1 MSTDSHGV
9 LADVRT
15 GGLKRDLSH
24 AFAGSKD
31 WDETME
37 DAAEQSGNNWM
48 DDFLGFIYRDR
59 VHVLKSVPMEKKTRP
74 INGMIPHRLNLSMI
88 TRVLWLDRCGGY

>member
-1 MSTDSHGV
+1 M
-9 LADVRT
+9 RT

-59 VHVLKSVPMEKKTRP
+59 VHVLKSVPMEKDAKANQWNDTASTES
-74 INGMIPHRLNLSMI
+74 INDYKGTLAGSP
-88 TRVLWLDRCGGY
+88 VVAFWG